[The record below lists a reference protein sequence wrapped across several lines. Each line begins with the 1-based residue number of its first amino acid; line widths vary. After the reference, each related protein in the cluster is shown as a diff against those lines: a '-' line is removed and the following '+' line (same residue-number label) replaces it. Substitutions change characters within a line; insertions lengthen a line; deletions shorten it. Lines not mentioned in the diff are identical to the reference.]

1 MNCVMIMKQP
11 MGQALGHEIES
22 LKHAYM
28 CAHVNITNNYMF
40 IFCLLLILL

>member
-1 MNCVMIMKQP
+1 MNFVMLMKQP
-11 MGQALGHEIES
+11 MGQAMGHENEL

-40 IFCLLLILL
+40 MFCLPLILL

>member
-11 MGQALGHEIES
+11 MGQAMGHETEL
-22 LKHAYM
+22 LKPAYM

-40 IFCLLLILL
+40 IFFLLLILL